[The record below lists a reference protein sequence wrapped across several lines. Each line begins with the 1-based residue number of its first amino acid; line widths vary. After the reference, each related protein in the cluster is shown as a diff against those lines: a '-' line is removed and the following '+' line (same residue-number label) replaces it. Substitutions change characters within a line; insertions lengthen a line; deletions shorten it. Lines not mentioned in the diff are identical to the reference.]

1 MANNR
6 TIQRGFSGGE
16 LTPEF
21 FAKSDDVKYANG
33 LAECTN
39 FVCLPHGP
47 LQNRSGFKFVREV
60 KDSSKK
66 VRILPFKYSV
76 TQTAVIELGAGY
88 TRFHTD
94 AQTYLSGTPAAW
106 SSATAYT
113 KGDIVLHVGAVYY
126 CIVNNT
132 NQSPP
137 NSSYW
142 YVMPNDIYEIPN
154 DFLQDELFDIH
165 YVQSNDIVTLAHK
178 EHPPSEIRRYSA
190 TNWQIDN
197 VQFNPDLLPPTSV
210 SATAIGV
217 PAGGVKSHSYIVT
230 ASISSKESE
239 KSLEA
244 TCLNNL
250 LISGAYNLI
259 AWTPSSGGSI
269 YNVYKKQGGVYGFIG
284 NTNGNSL
291 VDDNITPDIS
301 KTPPVYEYPFINNGI
316 TNVQVLTGGANY
328 GTQYYTGGSFVSVSI
343 LNGGS
348 GYNSAADSIV
358 ATDPTGTGASFSF
371 VTDGSGK
378 ITSCSVVTAGNNYS
392 SITLL
397 VSSSTGSGAVLS
409 ATVTPIILKTPY
421 LQVSDP
427 TGTGASLIPV
437 FKNNSLVDVYI
448 DAPGKNYTNPI
459 VSWLDSAGGSGATF
473 GKITLSGKQYPQ
485 AVSYFEQRRCFA
497 GTASSPQT
505 IWMTKTGTESI
516 ISASS
521 PTRDDDRILFKVAA
535 RESNSIQHLVPLNA
549 LIMLTD
555 SSEYRVT
562 SVNSDAI
569 TPTSFSVKPQSY
581 IGSTNVQPLIVNN
594 SIIFCSR
601 RGGHVIEMG
610 YVNENQIG
618 TINRSIRSTH
628 LFNGYDI
635 VDMAYS
641 QSPNQILWFVRSD
654 GVLLGMTYLPEQ
666 QVFAWHKH
674 TTDGLFESIAVV
686 PENGVDNLYAV
697 IKRTINGLVKRYIER
712 LEPRIDD
719 NREDAFFV
727 DSGLTYAGAETTTI
741 TGLDHL
747 EGKTVNINANG
758 IPQSQKTVVAGS
770 ITLDYP
776 TTKAHIGL
784 PIIATA
790 KTLPVATQAD
800 RGDSVYSSGRA
811 LNINKAW
818 LRTYRSNGL
827 KVGFSEGTLLEFKE
841 RTTELPGTPTSQIT
855 DVQEIVVSPGYT
867 NSGQLIIKQDYP
879 LPTTISSVTMELSIG
894 G

>member
-47 LQNRSGFKFVREV
+47 IQNRSGFKFVREV

-76 TQTAVIELGAGY
+76 TQTAIIELGEGY

-106 SSATAYT
+106 SSSTAYT
-113 KGDIVLHVGAVYY
+113 RGDIVENGGANYY
-126 CIVNNT
+126 CILANSNHA
-132 NQSPP
+132 PP
-137 NSSYW
+137 DSTYW
-142 YVMPNDIYEIPN
+142 YAILSEAYEIPN

-165 YVQSNDIVTLAHK
+165 YVQSNDVVTLVHNNHA
-178 EHPPSEIRRYSA
+178 PSELRRYSS
-190 TNWQIDN
+190 TKWLLDDIDF
-197 VQFNPDLLPPTSV
+197 VPDVLPPTSIAA
-210 SATAIGV
+210 SPFGV
-217 PAGGVKSHSYIVT
+217 TTGLSTHTYVVT
-230 ASISSKESE
+230 TTSGAKESE
-239 KSLEA
+239 RSMEVS
-244 TCLNNL
+244 CSNNL
-250 LISGAYNLI
+250 LANEAYNVI
-259 AWTPSSGGSI
+259 SWVPASNGNI
-269 YNVYKKQGGVYGFIG
+269 YSVYKKQAGVYGFIG
-284 NTNGNSL
+284 STTENSIT
-291 VDDNITPDIS
+291 DDNITPDLS
-301 KTPPVYEYPFINNGI
+301 KTPPVYEYPFVNNGI
-316 TNVQVLTGGANY
+316 VSVQVTSGGSNY
-328 GTQYYTGGSFVSVSI
+328 GTAYFSGGGFISVAIDNPGVSYNSGADTITAADPTGTGATFSFTTDGGGSLTQVNVLSAGQGHTSPT
-343 LNGGS
+343 LTTHTSTGS
-348 GYNSAADSIV
+348 GARLSAKITPVIYKTVTISV
-358 ATDPTGTGASFSF
+358 TDPTGTGA
-371 VTDGSGK
+371 V
-378 ITSCSVVTAGNNYS
+378 
-392 SITLL
+392 
-397 VSSSTGSGAVLS
+397 
-409 ATVTPIILKTPY
+409 
-421 LQVSDP
+421 
-427 TGTGASLIPV
+427 LIPV
-437 FKNNSLVDVYI
+437 IVNGAITSIYVAN
-448 DAPGKNYTNPI
+448 PGKNYTNPVI
-459 VSWLDSAGGSGATF
+459 SIAEASGGSGASF
-473 GKITLSGKQYPQ
+473 GTITLSGSQFPG

-497 GTASSPQT
+497 GTASSPQS
-505 IWMTKTGTESI
+505 IWMTKTGTESV

-535 RESNSIQHLVPLNA
+535 RESNKIQHLLPLNA
-549 LIMLTD
+549 LLMLTD
-555 SSEYRVT
+555 SSEYRIT

-581 IGSTNVQPLIVNN
+581 IGSTNVQPMIVNN

-610 YVNENQIG
+610 YANENQIA

-628 LFNGYDI
+628 LFNGFDI
-635 VDMAYS
+635 LDMAYS
-641 QSPNQILWFVRSD
+641 QSPNQMLWFVRSD

-686 PENGVDNLYAV
+686 PESGVDNLYAV
-697 IKRTINGLVKRYIER
+697 IKRTINGAEKRYIER
-712 LEPRIDD
+712 LEPRVDD

-727 DSGLTYAGAETTTI
+727 DSGLTYEGAETSTI

-758 IPQSQKTVVAGS
+758 MPQLQKTVTGGA
-770 ITLDYP
+770 ITLDYS

-784 PIIATA
+784 PIVATA

-800 RGDSVYSSGRA
+800 RGDSVYSSGRV

-818 LRTYRSNGL
+818 LRVYRSNGL
-827 KVGFSEGTLLEFKE
+827 KVGFSEDTLLEFKE
-841 RTTELPGTPTSQIT
+841 RTKELPGAPTNQIT
-855 DVQEIVVSPGYT
+855 DVQELVVSPGYT